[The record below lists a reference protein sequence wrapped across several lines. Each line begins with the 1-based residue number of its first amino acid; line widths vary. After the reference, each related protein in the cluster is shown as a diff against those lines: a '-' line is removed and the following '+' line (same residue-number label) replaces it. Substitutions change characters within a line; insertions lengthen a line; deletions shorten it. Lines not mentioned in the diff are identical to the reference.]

1 MAISGGPCVLHP
13 GTVHSPT
20 AQLASSGSVRLVT
33 PGASTLSLTSSVN
46 TKIHRVPPQSNLH
59 SHRLSTLSKTIG
71 LLTLQHC
78 CHENIQTQWP
88 RSLCLSA
95 MNLYYHQ
102 RRMSTG
108 IWDHTVTQNLSQP
121 ALCRHTHI
129 HRYLGCASWFS
140 GQPSR

>member
-1 MAISGGPCVLHP
+1 MSYKGETTKMTHTCFPSEYEIGVHNPSSPTAISGGPCGLHP

-33 PGASTLSLTSSVN
+33 PGASTLSLASSVN

-78 CHENIQTQWP
+78 
-88 RSLCLSA
+88 
-95 MNLYYHQ
+95 
-102 RRMSTG
+102 
-108 IWDHTVTQNLSQP
+108 
-121 ALCRHTHI
+121 
-129 HRYLGCASWFS
+129 
-140 GQPSR
+140 